1 MTRILEKAL
10 VLFLVGFIVALSLI
24 ITGFLDYT
32 GFMNLRQYIPK
43 AIANRPVVAQYIA
56 AAEISSKAP
65 KDQRMIL
72 LEDKEK
78 YVEELLK
85 KMKVESMKL
94 LDEKQ
99 KLESLFRVLEEEK
112 LSFSREKTDYADKV
126 AKYEA
131 ERKSREDAEFQ
142 SRLDNLA
149 AMYSKMEPKAAADI
163 LRDLSVELSKDVLKR
178 LKPKSLGAILEELPP
193 DTRTRIVEMLQQPAV
208 TDVPDFI
215 QSGT

>member
-1 MTRILEKAL
+1 MTRLLEKAL
-10 VLFLVGFIVALSLI
+10 VFFLVGFIVMLCLI
-24 ITGFLDYT
+24 IAGFLDYT

-43 AIANRPVVAQYIA
+43 AIADRPLVAQYVS

-65 KDQRMIL
+65 KDQRMLL

-112 LSFSREKTDYADKV
+112 QSFTTEKKVYADKV

-131 ERKSREDAEFQ
+131 ERSSREDAEFQ
-142 SRLDNLA
+142 LRLDNLA

-163 LRDLSVELSKDVLKR
+163 LRDLSVELSRDVLKR

-193 DTRTRIVEMLQQPAV
+193 DTRTRIVEMLQKPVVA
-208 TDVPDFI
+208 DVPDFI